1 MSQESVE
8 HFLGRIITDDA
19 FRRMALG
26 SMRLAIAAEDFTFT
40 HEEIEA
46 LTLIDGNVIEL
57 VSRELDKA
65 IKRSSASQNPFNSV
79 ANDTVLAVGG
89 SR

>member
-8 HFLGRIITDDA
+8 LFLGRIITDDV
-19 FRRMALG
+19 FRRMAMG
-26 SMRLAIAAEDFTFT
+26 SMRLAIATENFTFT
-40 HEEIEA
+40 RQEIEA
-46 LTLIDGNVIEL
+46 LMLIDGNVIEL

-65 IKRSSASQNPFNSV
+65 IKRSSASQNSSKSV

-89 SR
+89 AR